1 MSTPVIR
8 TTIST
13 NEIWDLDG
21 KHVPAGN
28 YYFTIHSYR
37 NGIVVGELTHRGSY
51 GTFVFSPLTMIKMM
65 AVAQARLARRCNL
78 HQEDGMPSYSSPVP
92 SSRRTVLPRISLPP
106 PPSSRPTR
114 PPRPTQSAPS
124 HLPRP
129 TSPPLCSICLEP
141 IVSQGRTL
149 SCSHV
154 FHNSCINRWFQS
166 SARCPLCRR
175 SHRRLP
181 RVSNAVPFQPPRRR
195 HAPSSFRRRMY
206 S

>member
-28 YYFTIHSYR
+28 YYFTIDSYR
-37 NGIVVGELTHRGSY
+37 SGIVMGELTHRGSY
-51 GTFVFSPLTMIKMM
+51 GTFVFSPLTVIKMM

-78 HQEDGMPSYSSPVP
+78 SEEGMPSYSSPVA
-92 SSRRTVLPRISLPP
+92 STRRTLPRIPMPP
-106 PPSSRPTR
+106 A
-114 PPRPTQSAPS
+114 PRSQSAPV
-124 HLPRP
+124 RP
-129 TSPPLCSICLEP
+129 ASPPLCSICLEP
-141 IVSQGRTL
+141 VVAHSRTL
-149 SCSHV
+149 ACSHV
-154 FHNSCINRWFQS
+154 FHDACINRWFQS
-166 SARCPLCRR
+166 SSQCPLCRR

-181 RVSNAVPFQPPRRR
+181 RISRAVPFQPPPRRR
-195 HAPSSFRRRMY
+195 PSSFRRRVY